1 MEDDDMPIEVSTPVH
16 SAVVG
21 LYYLLKDRTT
31 GGVHPDFRAYLE
43 AYGLSADI
51 DNIKFGLT
59 DQQAPDGTLRN
70 IGVYVQGDNMYDAD
84 EEGNAS
90 FAVVVD
96 FLLRNSDSA
105 AYLKYADCLANYL
118 NSLPLGY
125 YRWVQGMSY
134 SLASSTTNVRV
145 TALMIIMLKPA
156 SDSDMA

>member
-1 MEDDDMPIEVSTPVH
+1 MPIAVSTPVH
-16 SAVVG
+16 SAVAG
-21 LYYLLKDRTT
+21 LYYLLKDQTT
-31 GGVHPDFRAYLE
+31 KLIHPDFKAYLE
-43 AYGLSADI
+43 AYGLSSEI
-51 DNIKFGLT
+51 NNIKFGLT

-70 IGVYVQGDNMYDAD
+70 IGVYVQGDNMFDAD

-118 NSLPLGY
+118 NDLPIGY

-145 TALMIIMLKPA
+145 TALMIIMLNPLT
-156 SDSDMA
+156 DGGR